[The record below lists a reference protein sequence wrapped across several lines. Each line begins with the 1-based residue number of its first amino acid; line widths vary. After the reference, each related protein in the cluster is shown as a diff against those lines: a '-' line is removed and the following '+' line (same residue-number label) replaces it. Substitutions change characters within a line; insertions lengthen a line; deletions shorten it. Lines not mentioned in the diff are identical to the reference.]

1 MGVYRMEEIV
11 IKLGEKDDTP
21 HIVFMGVLSVV
32 QCIFIILKLVNVIK
46 WNWVWV
52 LITLWGTTALGI
64 LAIFMEEIIDFIKFS
79 IWESKRK

>member
-11 IKLGEKDDTP
+11 IKLEEKDDTP
-21 HIVFMGVLSVV
+21 HIVFMGVLSIV

-52 LITLWGTTALGI
+52 LIPLWGTTALGI
-64 LAIFMEEIIDFIKFS
+64 LATFMGEIIDFIKFS
-79 IWESKRK
+79 IWEIKRK